1 MSYHKTLRIVRSEI
15 VVMHSDSPVLGRTL
29 ETRHTHLSSFFLT
42 SLFLEILLR
51 MNLRLS
57 NVAVLVSVHHLEV
70 GVKENSPGQEQK
82 RAVQIFCR
90 GSMIM
95 TQLSHPVVTEL

>member
-1 MSYHKTLRIVRSEI
+1 
-15 VVMHSDSPVLGRTL
+15 
-29 ETRHTHLSSFFLT
+29 
-42 SLFLEILLR
+42 
-51 MNLRLS
+51 MNLRLN

-82 RAVQIFCR
+82 KAVQIFCR
-90 GSMIM
+90 GSVIM